1 MLRVDK
7 YGLVTAGTDG
17 GDACHRTYAVLLL
30 CRLLYL
36 NNLGKGESYENA
48 ITKVTPR
55 NVSERL
61 QVSPGIYIRH
71 PDPGWTSGIYTCSR
85 DQLTPVICFLAVMA
99 NSPTPGIAKYYR
111 KELSNLL
118 IQCLKRGMFAQ
129 NKFHN
134 GDDPN
139 TAKAKVPDFIGPEL
153 WAVFASGYVKTLWA
167 PLAIVIMIFG
177 DIVNI
182 LGALISVYAPINKDG
197 TLKFRW
203 PMADDVD
210 DMNPNNIHLSRMS
223 FFSTPFSWIAR
234 KIYMLR
240 RQNLGNTVFGE
251 TSSVMGAL
259 AYYNQAYNHDIT
271 ELYRP
276 LVGKY

>member
-17 GDACHRTYAVLLL
+17 GDACHRTFAVLLTV
-30 CRLLYL
+30 RLRYL
-36 NNLGKGESYENA
+36 AGITGDCVYENA
-48 ITKVTPR
+48 LNVTPGAAKFHLE
-55 NVSERL
+55 V
-61 QVSPGIYIRH
+61 QPGIYIRH
-71 PDPGWTSGIYTCSR
+71 PDKGWTSGLYTCSR
-85 DQLTPVICFLAVMA
+85 DQLTPVICFLATMSHSKNEVVSKA
-99 NSPTPGIAKYYR
+99 FKCD
-111 KELSNLL
+111 LDNLL

-139 TAKAKVPDFIGPEL
+139 TAKPKLPDLIGPTL
-153 WAVFASGYVKTLWA
+153 WAVFASGYMKTLWA
-167 PLAIVIMIFG
+167 PLALIVMIFG
-177 DIVNI
+177 DIIGI
-182 LGALISVYAPINKDG
+182 LASLTYVYAPINKDG

-210 DMNPNNIHLSRMS
+210 DMNPNNIHLVRQK
-223 FFSTPFSWIAR
+223 FFSTPFSWLAR

-240 RQNLGNTVFGE
+240 RQNLGNTEMGE

-259 AYYNQAYNHDIT
+259 AWYNRNENTDIT

-276 LVGKY
+276 LVEKY